1 MPQQKKEQEMNE
13 SFIESVKKLYK
24 RYPNYRTLFNRVIKK
39 LEEGDR
45 KGAIK
50 TLNTSLGI
58 SLCGGNPDIKA
69 DIYKVLREEQKK

>member
-50 TLNTSLGI
+50 TLKTSLSI
-58 SLCGGNPDIKA
+58 ALCAGNPDIKA

>member
-1 MPQQKKEQEMNE
+1 MSQQEKEQEMND

-45 KGAIK
+45 EGAIK
-50 TLNTSLGI
+50 TLKSSLGI
-58 SLCGGNPDIKA
+58 SLCAGNPDIKA

>member
-24 RYPNYRTLFNRVIKK
+24 RYPNYRTLFSRVIKK

-50 TLNTSLGI
+50 TLKTSLSI

>member
-1 MPQQKKEQEMNE
+1 MNE
-13 SFIESVKKLYK
+13 SFIESIKKLYK
-24 RYPNYRTLFNRVIKK
+24 KYPQYRPLFNRVIRK

-50 TLNTSLGI
+50 TLNTSLAI
-58 SLCGGNPDIKA
+58 ALCGGNPDIKA

>member
-1 MPQQKKEQEMNE
+1 MPQQEKEQEMND

-24 RYPNYRTLFNRVIKK
+24 RYPNYRALFNRVIKK

-45 KGAIK
+45 KGALK
-50 TLNTSLGI
+50 TLKSSLGI
-58 SLCGGNPDIKA
+58 ALCGGNPDIKA

>member
-1 MPQQKKEQEMNE
+1 MNE
-13 SFIESVKKLYK
+13 SFIESMKKLYK
-24 RYPNYRTLFNRVIKK
+24 RYPQYRPLFNRVIKK

-45 KGAIK
+45 KGAMK
-50 TLNTSLGI
+50 TLNTSLGV